1 MAADD
6 FKAFM
11 TAPAIKSLEVS
22 YVASKRFVDEN
33 GEPIAWKFHPITA
46 AENDRLIEEYT
57 TKFIGATGKQET
69 NTDMQGYMHGL
80 LAACITYPN
89 LSSPELQKHYNAIG
103 RDDLISRMLLPG
115 EVTELFK
122 AVSQANGFENDMDRK
137 IKKAKN

>member
-1 MAADD
+1 MSDD

-22 YVASKRFVDEN
+22 YVASKRFTDET

-46 AENDRLIEEYT
+46 AENDRLIEDNT
-57 TKFIGATGKQET
+57 TKYPGATGKQET
-69 NTDMQGYMHGL
+69 NTDMNGYMMAL

-89 LSSPELQKHYNAIG
+89 LKDEELQKYYGAIG
-103 RDDLISRMLLPG
+103 ADDLVSRMLLPG
-115 EVTELFK
+115 ELTDLFK

>member
-1 MAADD
+1 MTD
-6 FKAFM
+6 FEAFM
-11 TAPAIKSLEVS
+11 KAPAIKSLEVS
-22 YVASKRFVDEN
+22 YVASKRFTDET
-33 GEPIAWKFHPITA
+33 GAPISWKFHPITA
-46 AENDRLIEEYT
+46 AENDRLIEENT

-69 NTDMQGYMHGL
+69 NTDMQGYMHAL
-80 LAACITYPN
+80 LAACITYPDLGN
-89 LSSPELQKHYNAIG
+89 TELQNYYGAIG